1 MYLMEALLCGSRSSV
16 ASERIDNVQAAPNN
30 PAVNIMQTIHKA
42 CLALTGVVVVILC
55 VGIGMGIGRRLESKS
70 SYDNSTDYD
79 NSTEYEAYD
88 EDYVDNGAS
97 PVFRTGEVIKLPNRQ
112 QVCTRLC
119 NRKGAK

>member
-1 MYLMEALLCGSRSSV
+1 MEALLCGSRSSV

-55 VGIGMGIGRRLESKS
+55 VGIGMGIGRRLEGKISD
-70 SYDNSTDYD
+70 DNSTDYD

-88 EDYVDNGAS
+88 EDYVDNDKLDTRVIDILK
-97 PVFRTGEVIKLPNRQ
+97 PV
-112 QVCTRLC
+112 QVQISMIERMLS
-119 NRKGAK
+119 